1 MYSNSNIH
9 CVAQGRYS
17 FQVYFVVK
25 IDDHLIVLLIHFLAW
40 CVCVCGGG
48 GGEESWDKVFVV
60 S

>member
-40 CVCVCGGG
+40 CVCVW
-48 GGEESWDKVFVV
+48 GEESWDKVFVV